1 MAWTDPTTDAA
12 LLDVAWKDRP
22 KDDGVLAVYL
32 DGAHVQCV
40 AYLGAD
46 PEAAVTAN
54 YKLAEIYQARALQ
67 RAGWVGTGDQAGM
80 DGFGVTVYPMDW
92 NVKRLLRP
100 EAARMV
106 VR

>member
-1 MAWTDPTTDAA
+1 MAWTDPTADAK

-22 KDDGVLAVYL
+22 KDDAVLAVYL
-32 DGAHVQCV
+32 AGAHTQCV
-40 AYLGAD
+40 DYLGAE
-46 PEAAVTAN
+46 PQTPAAN
-54 YKLAEIYQARALQ
+54 HKLAEIYQARALQ
-67 RAGWVGTGDQAGM
+67 RAGWVGSGEQAGI